1 MNLLAH
7 AVLSGE
13 RPGVI
18 VGGVMGDWIKGPVGP
33 ELPAEIAEGVRRHRR
48 VDVFTDAHPVTAR
61 SRGRLQPRWGRY
73 AGILVDLAYDFCL
86 AAQWRELVDEPLESF
101 VRRVH
106 GMLTEAVDVLPS
118 PAALIVGHLVAGE
131 WLLAGRSWEGVGTA
145 LTRVARRLR
154 HPMPLGEGVD
164 DLRRLESELA
174 EDFREFFPEL
184 RRQAGA

>member
-7 AVLSGE
+7 AVLSGD
-13 RPGVI
+13 RPDVI

-33 ELPAEIAEGVRRHRR
+33 ELPAELAEGLRRHRR

-73 AGILVDLAYDFCL
+73 AGILVDLAYDRCL
-86 AAQWRELVDEPLESF
+86 AAQWPLPEPLDPF

-106 GMLTEAVDVLPS
+106 ALLSAAVDRLPP
-118 PAALIVGHLVAGE
+118 PANRVVGHLVDGE
-131 WLLAGRSWEGVGTA
+131 WLLAGRSWEGVEIA

-154 HPMPLGEGVD
+154 RPVPLGEAVD

-174 EDFREFFPEL
+174 ADFREFYPDVQ
-184 RRQAGA
+184 RHIGVT